1 MVRMSRAVILSI
13 VVLLLFCF
21 AQQLQAQH
29 KKSNWLQDKKDHTG
43 RWRVGLGLDVLEP
56 TGIDVQFYR
65 LSKVCTSDFSI
76 TKKMAIGTWVG
87 MEGLLLGGVIDSQN
101 KVEWK
106 NGSLRYGLDL
116 KFYIPIILNPYI
128 GIGAEGGNRSLDG
141 EEKFQP
147 DVIGRIGM
155 EQMILGI
162 KLSTS
167 SSLNITLF
175 IDAKI
180 NKSINADFMYIMPTG
195 GIRFHWL

>member
-1 MVRMSRAVILSI
+1 MVKMSRIVTLSTL
-13 VVLLLFCF
+13 VLLVFCCTP
-21 AQQLQAQH
+21 QLQAQR

-87 MEGLLLGGVIDSQN
+87 TEGLLLGGVIDSQN

-141 EEKFQP
+141 EQKFQP
-147 DVIGRIGM
+147 DVIGRIGL

-175 IDAKI
+175 VDAKI
-180 NKSINADFMYIMPTG
+180 NKSINTDFMYIMPSG

>member
-1 MVRMSRAVILSI
+1 MVKMSRIVTFSI
-13 VVLLLFCF
+13 VVLLMFCCT
-21 AQQLQAQH
+21 QQLQAQR

-76 TKKMAIGTWVG
+76 TKKMAIGTWFG
-87 MEGLLLGGVIDSQN
+87 TEGFLLGGVIDSQN

-106 NGSLRYGLDL
+106 KGSMRYGLDL

-128 GIGAEGGNRSLDG
+128 GVGAEGGNRSLDG

-147 DVIGRIGM
+147 DVIGRIGL

-175 IDAKI
+175 LDAKI
-180 NKSINADFMYIMPTG
+180 NKSINADFMYIMPNG
-195 GIRFHWL
+195 GVRFHWL